1 MWTISQGI
9 LRVMGRVRVRLLCR
23 LFRMERYVALIKLI
37 EFDDGDTLIVMQTV
51 AIIDID
57 CAELDGFNKEDQEAL
72 EALADLLA
80 RSCDFQ

>member
-1 MWTISQGI
+1 MTH
-9 LRVMGRVRVRLLCR
+9 LH
-23 LFRMERYVALIKLI
+23 
-37 EFDDGDTLIVMQTV
+37 EFDGETLIVTVIQTV

-72 EALADLLA
+72 EELADLLA